1 MLLRKLVFILSITLA
16 NQENGNV
23 MGRSDLK
30 FSVVWWAVPGK
41 PQTGFS
47 LLKCGNIYFNLFPCL
62 RDEARMVL
70 SKPDSHAIHPNN
82 NSCISNARA

>member
-16 NQENGNV
+16 NEENSNV

-30 FSVVWWAVPGK
+30 FSVVWQAVPGK

-47 LLKCGNIYFNLFPCL
+47 LLKCGNIYFNLFS
-62 RDEARMVL
+62 L
-70 SKPDSHAIHPNN
+70 SQ
-82 NSCISNARA
+82 R